1 MEALLHDHSAIW
13 LAGLALAMLGTGL
26 VAGVLA
32 GLLGVGGGIVI
43 VPVLSQLLALLG
55 VDEGVRM
62 HVTVGTSLAT
72 IIPTAFMSARA
83 HRLKGNLRPELVR
96 ALLPGVVVGVLV
108 GAGLS
113 AVVSGRALAG
123 VFGVVGLI
131 VAAHMA
137 FSPKGAALRQD
148 LPGPFGTSGIGL
160 GIGGLSTLMGI
171 GGGTLSVPILN
182 LCRVPM
188 HQAVATGAA
197 LGMVISIPGALAAV
211 FNGWGA
217 ANLPPLSLGYVN
229 LLGVALIVPATM
241 FTVGWGARLAHAA
254 DAHRLRQWFA
264 VFLGISAVRM
274 VWG

>member
-1 MEALLHDHSAIW
+1 VNLLLDHSWAW
-13 LAGLALAMLGTGL
+13 VASLALALLGTGL

-55 VDEGVRM
+55 VDESVRM

-83 HRLKGNLRPELVR
+83 HRLKGNLRPEILR
-96 ALLPGVVVGVLV
+96 GLLPAVLVGVLL
-108 GAGLS
+108 GAVLS
-113 AVVSGRALAG
+113 AVVSGRGLAG

-137 FSPKGAALRQD
+137 FSPKGASLRD
-148 LPGPFGTSGIGL
+148 GLPGRAGTSVIGL
-160 GIGGLSTLMGI
+160 GVGTLSTLMGI

-197 LGMVISIPGALAAV
+197 LGMVISIPGALGAV
-211 FNGWGA
+211 INGWGA
-217 ANLPPLSLGYVN
+217 AHLPPLSLGYVN

-241 FTVGWGARLAHAA
+241 LSVGWGARWAHAT

-264 VFLGISAVRM
+264 LFLAVSAVRM
-274 VWG
+274 LA